1 MDAFTSQIEA
11 LEHQFMRSWMNRD
24 RNGLKSLCSSDFV
37 FLLGAQTSAIL
48 DRPSWLEAATTRFQL
63 AAYRFKDIYVRKHK
77 KMAVF
82 AARMSIE
89 ARIGSEKIEG
99 DVWITDLWQ
108 RGRLRRQWKLV
119 ERNMSR
125 PDQSAD
131 LPGLIRE
138 MQLWR

>member
-1 MDAFTSQIEA
+1 MDEFTAKIEA

-24 RNGLKSLCSSDFV
+24 RNAMKSLAASDFM
-37 FLLGAQTSAIL
+37 FLLGAQTSAML
-48 DRPSWLEAATTRFQL
+48 DRPSWLEASTTRFQL
-63 AAYRFKDIYVRKHK
+63 SAYRFKDLYVRQHK

-89 ARIGSEKIEG
+89 ARIGTEQLEG

-108 RGRLRRQWKLV
+108 RGRIRRKWKLV

-125 PDQSAD
+125 PDTNAAF
-131 LPGLIRE
+131 PGLIKE

>member
-1 MDAFTSQIEA
+1 MDEFTARIEA

-24 RNGLKSLCSSDFV
+24 RNGMKAMASADFV
-37 FLLGAQTSAIL
+37 FLLGAQTAAML

-63 AAYRFKDIYVRKHK
+63 SAYRFKDLYVRKHK

-89 ARIGSEKIEG
+89 ARIGSETIDG

-108 RGRLRRQWKLV
+108 RGRLRRRWKLV
-119 ERNMSR
+119 ERTLSR
-125 PDQSAD
+125 PTKNEK
-131 LPGLIRE
+131 LPGLIKE

>member
-1 MDAFTSQIEA
+1 MDEFTAQIEA

-24 RNGLKSLCSSDFV
+24 RNGMKSQASGDFV

-63 AAYRFKDIYVRKHK
+63 SAYRFKDLYVRRHK

-89 ARIGSEKIEG
+89 ARIGTETIDG

-108 RGRLRRQWKLV
+108 RGRFRRKWKLV
-119 ERNMSR
+119 ERTMSR
-125 PDQSAD
+125 PTTNEK
-131 LPGLIRE
+131 LPGLIKE

>member
-1 MDAFTSQIEA
+1 MDEFTAQIEA
-11 LEHQFMRSWMNRD
+11 LEHQFMRCWMNRD
-24 RNGLKSLCSSDFV
+24 RNGMKALAAGDFV

-63 AAYRFKDIYVRKHK
+63 SVYRFKDLYVRRHG

-82 AARMSIE
+82 AARMAIE
-89 ARIGSEKIEG
+89 ARIGTEEIEG

-108 RGRLRRQWKLV
+108 RGRVRRKWKLV
-119 ERNMSR
+119 ERTLSR
-125 PDQSAD
+125 PTSNEK
-131 LPGLIRE
+131 LPGLIKE